1 MLSLLLKLVGVD
13 MDMATMNTTIS
24 SIILAILDIMVTTER
39 GAPALRLLL
48 LLMLEGI
55 RTDTTIMDIMDM
67 GMDMDMD
74 IMDMDTMDIMER
86 EMLLQRLMLS
96 LVAMDMDMAIM
107 NITISYMT

>member
-13 MDMATMNTTIS
+13 MDMATMNTTIA

-55 RTDTTIMDIMDM
+55 RTDTTIMDIMDI

-86 EMLLQRLMLS
+86 EMLLQRLLLS
-96 LVAMDMDMAIM
+96 LVAVDMDMAIM
-107 NITISYMT
+107 NITISFMT

>member
-39 GAPALRLLL
+39 GMPALRLLL

-96 LVAMDMDMAIM
+96 LVAVDMDMAIM
-107 NITISYMT
+107 NITISFMT